1 MSVGGR
7 AHATI
12 HDAVVGKGREW
23 RGKLARKSV
32 SVGARDGMMGDG
44 EVHSVRVCC
53 LPLPLSQATRLPS
66 EQVRNVE

>member
-44 EVHSVRVCC
+44 EVHSVRVCGDG
-53 LPLPLSQATRLPS
+53 LLFTSSVVPGDPPA
-66 EQVRNVE
+66 E